1 MRGRELDYYAQG
13 SLVAAV
19 VALAIAGYLRVWAK
33 DDAEA
38 RAFASLSFLIF
49 LWCFPEYLWKTLN
62 SAFWQRVAL
71 AAVMFIPPFV
81 LRYSG
86 AAVRTRPRWHGTA
99 FVAGLWISAAFLAT
113 IVIDRL
119 FFSPWWNVAA
129 LLYVYPYLGLSLY
142 IVVRYGFR
150 ANPSSIERKKFQFL
164 LFGGGIASLVAP
176 LNFLPGTG
184 VSFPPLASFAILLFF
199 YFMATGILHLH
210 FFEFPDIV
218 GRAIILVIQVFAFA
232 VVFGGLEVMSGRKFW
247 FPLAGTFLIS
257 FFLLTFYPVMM
268 RKLGGISSDLLVRE
282 SRTIQSGLGE
292 RAKRI
297 PESTS
302 LADIAKIV
310 EDALGRIPFVARASL
325 WIHPEGG
332 TDAGVGSLPVRPDEY
347 LRALA
352 RFSARFP
359 MLRFLEHGGSRAADV
374 AIWDDSWDASFPI
387 FLRGKMVGV
396 AMFLWKEKTPS
407 FREQELLIP
416 FLEGIGLAVENIRQ
430 KQRIQKREHFAT
442 VGELAAGLAHE
453 VRTPAGVIKGAA
465 QFLSREASDRDREFL
480 DIIVEEAD
488 RLNGVVTEFL
498 EYARP
503 ENRAPKKINLQDPVE
518 RAVARLARERANGMS
533 GIRSHVHVGR
543 PAPTVIADPS
553 EIERVVFNLL
563 TNAAEAMPGGG
574 DLTVRISSYGGE
586 SRIVVEDTGTGI
598 GEAERKHLFRPFF
611 TTRER
616 GVGMGL
622 AICRRIVEENGGSI
636 SVESVPEK
644 GSRFTVKLPEG

>member
-1 MRGRELDYYAQG
+1 MDYYAQG

-49 LWCFPEYLWKTLN
+49 LWCFPEYLWKTLD
-62 SAFWQRVAL
+62 SAFWHRISL
-71 AAVMFIPPFV
+71 AAVLFIPPFV
-81 LRYSG
+81 VRYSA
-86 AAVRTRPRWHGTA
+86 AAVRTPPRWCGTA
-99 FVAGLWISAAFLAT
+99 FAAGIWIGVVFAVT
-113 IVIDRL
+113 IASDPL
-119 FFSPWWNVAA
+119 FFSPWWNLAV

-142 IVVRYGFR
+142 VVVRYGFR

-164 LFGGGIASLVAP
+164 LVGGGIASLVAP

-232 VVFGGLEVMSGRKFW
+232 VVFGVLEVVSGRKFW

-257 FFLLTFYPVMM
+257 FFLLTFYPVLM

-282 SRTIQSGLGE
+282 SRTIQSGLSDF
-292 RAKRI
+292 AKRI
-297 PESTS
+297 PEATS
-302 LADIAKIV
+302 LGEIAQIV
-310 EDALGRIPFVARASL
+310 EEALGRVPFIARASL
-325 WIHPEGG
+325 WIRPEGG
-332 TDAGVGSLPVRPDEY
+332 TDEGIGTLPVRPDEY
-347 LRALA
+347 RRALS

-359 MLRFLEHGGSRAADV
+359 VLRFLEHGGSRAADV
-374 AIWDDSWDASFPI
+374 AIWDDSWDGSFPI

-407 FREQELLIP
+407 FRELELLIP

-430 KQRIQKREHFAT
+430 KQRIQKKEHFAT

-465 QFLSREASDRDREFL
+465 QFLSRGAPPRDREFL

-503 ENRAPKKINLQDPVE
+503 GGRTLKRISLRDPVE
-518 RAVARLARERANGMS
+518 RAVARLAREKAEGMNGV
-533 GIRSHVHVGR
+533 RSQVIVGE
-543 PAPTVIADPS
+543 PVPTVTADSS

-563 TNAAEAMPGGG
+563 TNAVEAMPDGG
-574 DLTVRISSYGGE
+574 DLTVRISSLGGE
-586 SRIVVEDTGTGI
+586 ARITVEDTGTGI
-598 GEAERKHLFRPFF
+598 GESDRQQLFRPFF

-622 AICRRIVEENGGSI
+622 AICRRIMEENGGSI
-636 SVESVPEK
+636 AVETGTGK
-644 GSRFTVKLPEG
+644 GSRFTVKMPEG